1 MRRKKVLEEAREHV
15 LRNPKQLTS
24 KTGRKR
30 KAGETY
36 KISYALFKEG
46 LDVAGVAKER
56 GLAQSTIEGH
66 LARGIEEGELEIT
79 PYVDEAELKEIATA
93 FDVVKDSS
101 LNALRDHFNNKYSFG
116 KLRMVMAW
124 RNKQG
129 ERGV

>member
-1 MRRKKVLEEAREHV
+1 IDQLLVHKATQLQKATYLSHCILNGVDPEKQEVLSEERLMRRKKVLEEAREHV

-66 LARGIEEGELEIT
+66 LARGIEEEIGR
-79 PYVDEAELKEIATA
+79 ASCRQRL
-93 FDVVKDSS
+93 
-101 LNALRDHFNNKYSFG
+101 
-116 KLRMVMAW
+116 
-124 RNKQG
+124 
-129 ERGV
+129 GV